1 MCFLQPR
8 SGEVEVAVQ
17 CRVVASHE
25 VREANY
31 GFVPEGGAG
40 GFEEALIVAGLSR
53 VRQEI

>member
-25 VREANY
+25 AREANY